1 MVKLSVVLVSIG
13 KVGRCSQK
21 VVELIACGTS
31 RVGSTRI
38 PARNRPFSASVENM
52 AYAPQN
58 PLDNPEVQEM
68 LRNLTQ
74 SEQPEMG
81 DWKNSTKALDTM
93 LDVDED
99 GQGHPVPGDHVCK
112 EGKFKVGKTMAMI
125 YTEEKG
131 YTEWV
136 RKHID
141 THSGREM
148 QKLKLYITFHDA
160 AKRNPLMKDQMRQA
174 HQRCQMP
181 ITTCAKAQAKPKSMA
196 DSRVRP
202 REEETGQENM
212 EWQTVENVGRQLMIT
227 VMVDGVPIQHVN
239 PTDFR
244 WEKDEEAVV
253 KEMAEMM
260 HEVADALDW
269 LPRP

>member
-1 MVKLSVVLVSIG
+1 
-13 KVGRCSQK
+13 
-21 VVELIACGTS
+21 
-31 RVGSTRI
+31 
-38 PARNRPFSASVENM
+38 M

-112 EGKFKVGKTMAMI
+112 EGKFKVGNKTMAMI

-136 RKHID
+136 RKDID

-196 DSRVRP
+196 ASCVRP

>member
-1 MVKLSVVLVSIG
+1 
-13 KVGRCSQK
+13 
-21 VVELIACGTS
+21 
-31 RVGSTRI
+31 
-38 PARNRPFSASVENM
+38 
-52 AYAPQN
+52 
-58 PLDNPEVQEM
+58 
-68 LRNLTQ
+68 
-74 SEQPEMG
+74 
-81 DWKNSTKALDTM
+81 
-93 LDVDED
+93 
-99 GQGHPVPGDHVCK
+99 
-112 EGKFKVGKTMAMI
+112 
-125 YTEEKG
+125 
-131 YTEWV
+131 
-136 RKHID
+136 
-141 THSGREM
+141 M
-148 QKLKLYITFHDA
+148 QKLKLYITFRDA
-160 AKRNPLMKDQMRQA
+160 AKRNRLMKDQMRQA

-181 ITTCAKAQAKPKSMA
+181 IMTRSKAQAKPKSMA